1 MKRIEVSEAIGEL
14 ADYVRRLDDEEP
26 VAITDGDQVLAV
38 LIATPNSDWES
49 VSLSLNPKF
58 QAMIERSCRSH
69 DREGGISLEEIMQEF
84 GLTQADLDAAWGEWE
99 AEEDDAPI
107 RASGSPEH
115 D

>member
-1 MKRIEVSEAIGEL
+1 MKRVEISEAVDKL

-58 QAMIERSCRSH
+58 QEILERA
-69 DREGGISLEEIMQEF
+69 DRQYWKEGGIPLDQVMEEL
-84 GLTQADLDAAWGEWE
+84 GLTQADLDAVRVEWE
-99 AEEDDAPI
+99 AEEEAAPI
-107 RASGSPEH
+107 RASGSPGR